1 MKAGFK
7 KIKSRDVAEAVE
19 CMDALVDRWTT
30 AWMLAGMLELSRH
43 APELDPEI
51 IGEAGSLLVEEL
63 EKMRSLLGQLE
74 KWRTRF

>member
-1 MKAGFK
+1 
-7 KIKSRDVAEAVE
+7 
-19 CMDALVDRWTT
+19 MDALVDRWTT